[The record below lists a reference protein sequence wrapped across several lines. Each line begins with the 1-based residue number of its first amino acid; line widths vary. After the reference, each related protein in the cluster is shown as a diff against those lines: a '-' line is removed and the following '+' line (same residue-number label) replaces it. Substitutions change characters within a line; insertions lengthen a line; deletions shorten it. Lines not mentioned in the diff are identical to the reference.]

1 MDDSMVFARLRQC
14 APHLIHASLGQP
26 ESTTHLDRCSDF
38 CTAHGTVSTGMPG
51 NVLSPKIFRSGP
63 PANNA
68 SLSPTKSI
76 TQMASRS
83 VQPFFHSSWQ
93 CRRAFRDM
101 PSPSKLSLPMGHLG
115 PHLTRGSIGPA
126 DSPSKWHLDQFS
138 WAVFCTAHGRLS
150 LYSTMGVPFLP
161 NRSFPWRTWT
171 QSYTWFI
178 GTTEVLS
185 PNGISIGSAVFAM
198 LTSVTRYSVCN
209 NIGRIYVR
217 STAMRPNN
225 NNIILTPA

>member
-38 CTAHGTVSTGMPG
+38 CAAHGTVSTGMPG
-51 NVLSPKIFRSGP
+51 NVISPKIAQLWT

-83 VQPFFHSSWQ
+83 VQPFFSQLMAVSSGISGH
-93 CRRAFRDM
+93 A
-101 PSPSKLSLPMGHLG
+101 SPSELSLPMGHLD

-126 DSPSKWHLDQFS
+126 DSASKWHLDQFS

-161 NRSFPWRTWT
+161 NRPFPWRTWT

-178 GTTEVLS
+178 GPTEVLS

-198 LTSVTRYSVCN
+198 LTSVTDRQTTLL
-209 NIGRIYVR
+209 G
-217 STAMRPNN
+217 
-225 NNIILTPA
+225 L